1 MPTLIYPEPTTE
13 RSAEINLG
21 PLTQIPLGEGRNFEV
36 GGTEIAVFHTRQGV
50 YATQAACPHRQGPLA
65 DGLVGGT
72 TLLCPFHAWKF
83 DLTTGAALMGQCG
96 LQTYPV
102 RVTDSGDLQLMMTGA
117 AAPACPT
124 PAGEEIGVAQTSV
137 GSAVGPADA
146 WAVR

>member
-1 MPTLIYPEPTTE
+1 MPTLTYSEPTAASSTE
-13 RSAEINLG
+13 ISLG
-21 PLTQIPLGEGRNFEV
+21 PLAQIPLGEGRNFEI

-83 DLTTGAALMGQCG
+83 DLTTGEALMGQCG

-102 RVTDSGDLQLMMTGA
+102 RLTDDGDLRLTLTGS

-124 PAGEEIGVAQTSV
+124 PSGEEIGVDQTPV
-137 GSAVGPADA
+137 GSATGPADA
-146 WAVR
+146 WAA

>member
-1 MPTLIYPEPTTE
+1 MPTLIYPEPITDT
-13 RSAEINLG
+13 AEINLG

-36 GGTEIAVFHTRQGV
+36 SGTEIAVFHTRQGV

-72 TLLCPFHAWKF
+72 TLICPFHAWKF
-83 DLTTGAALMGQCG
+83 DLKTGEALMGQCG

-102 RVTDSGDLQLMMTGA
+102 RVTESGDLRLMMTGA
-117 AAPACPT
+117 AAPACAVS
-124 PAGEEIGVAQTSV
+124 AGEEIGVDQTPV
-137 GSAVGPADA
+137 GSATGPADA